1 LEWAIVLEFSAPNI
15 SMITAVFALAGMV
28 KGVTGMGLPTV
39 AMGVLGAVMSPA
51 TAASLLIVPSL
62 VTNVRQ
68 LLAGPNVAALS
79 SRLWLM
85 VLGIVTGTIVGSRL
99 LTSDNTQWTTIGL
112 GTALLAY
119 ALSALLAPPL
129 SIPPPLERWL
139 SPIAGLTTG
148 LITGGTGVFVIPAV
162 PYLQALGLSK
172 DDLVQ
177 ALGLSFTASTVALA
191 VGLERGGAFEL
202 RNVLASVFA
211 VFPALLGMGFGQLIR
226 QRIKA
231 AAFRVWF
238 LTCLAFLGLDLA
250 ARPFL

>member
-1 LEWAIVLEFSAPNI
+1 LEWTIVLEFSAPHI

-28 KGVTGMGLPTV
+28 KGMTGMGLPTV
-39 AMGVLGAVMSPA
+39 AMGMLGAVMAPA
-51 TAASLLIVPSL
+51 SAASLLIIPSFI
-62 VTNVRQ
+62 TNVWQ
-68 LLAGPNVAALS
+68 LLTGPNVVALF

-85 VLGIVTGTIVGSRL
+85 MLGIVIGTIIGSRL

-119 ALSALLAPPL
+119 ALFCLLAPPL
-129 SIPPPLERWL
+129 SISAPLERWL

-162 PYLQALGLSK
+162 PYLQALDLGK

-177 ALGLSFTASTVALA
+177 ALGLSFTVSTVALA
-191 VGLERGGAFEL
+191 IGLERGGAFEL
-202 RNVLASVFA
+202 RNALASVFA
-211 VFPALLGMGFGQLIR
+211 VIPALLGMGFGQLIR

-231 AAFRVWF
+231 ATFRLCF
-238 LTCLAFLGLDLA
+238 LICLAFLGLDLA